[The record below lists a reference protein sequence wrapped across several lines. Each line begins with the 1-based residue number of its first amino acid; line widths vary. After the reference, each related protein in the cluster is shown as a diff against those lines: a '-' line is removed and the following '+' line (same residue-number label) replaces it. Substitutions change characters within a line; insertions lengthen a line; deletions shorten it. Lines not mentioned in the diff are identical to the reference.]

1 MDICGERE
9 PTPVNLS
16 VSHTVLVSIMKTEAS
31 VSGPNMQ
38 PLLKVENLVKR
49 YAKRTLAGT
58 GTDLL
63 ALDTVSFTIFSGTT
77 LAVVGESGSGKS
89 TLALCVACLESP
101 TTGTI
106 WFEGKNIVKLGERA
120 RRQVRQQIQ
129 LIFQDPASS
138 LNPRWSVLE
147 ILVEPLILEGK
158 CNREEMRQRANSLLE
173 RVVLSKNI
181 VERLPTELSGG
192 QRQRL
197 AIARALALEPKLLIL
212 DEALSALDCSV
223 QAQIANLLMDLQ
235 SSLGMT
241 YLFITHDLAMAAYLA
256 DEIAVMNR
264 GRIVEQGPAERI
276 LKQPQ
281 HETTLRLLAA
291 VPRITRAALPAVE
304 Q

>member
-1 MDICGERE
+1 
-9 PTPVNLS
+9 
-16 VSHTVLVSIMKTEAS
+16 MKVEAS
-31 VSGPNMQ
+31 GSGQNMQ
-38 PLLKVENLVKR
+38 PLLKAENLLKR
-49 YAKRTLAGT
+49 YAKRSLAGAREE
-58 GTDLL
+58 LL
-63 ALDTVSFTIFSGTT
+63 ALDGVSLTIFPGTT

-89 TLALCVACLESP
+89 TLASCLACLESP
-101 TTGTI
+101 TAGNI
-106 WFEGKNIVKLGERA
+106 WFEGKDLVKLGERA
-120 RRQVRQQIQ
+120 RRQVRPQIQ

-147 ILVEPLILEGK
+147 ILVEPLILQRK
-158 CNREEMRQRANSLLE
+158 FKPEEMKQRANSLLE
-173 RVVLSKNI
+173 RVGLSPDI

-223 QAQIANLLMDLQ
+223 QAQIANLLMELQ
-235 SSLGMT
+235 GSVGMT

-264 GRIVEQGPAERI
+264 GRIAEQGPAEKI

>member
-1 MDICGERE
+1 
-9 PTPVNLS
+9 
-16 VSHTVLVSIMKTEAS
+16 MKVEAS
-31 VSGPNMQ
+31 RSGHNMQ

-49 YAKRTLAGT
+49 YAKRSLADAGEE
-58 GTDLL
+58 LH
-63 ALDTVSFTIFSGTT
+63 ALNGVSFTIFPGTT

-89 TLALCVACLESP
+89 TLASCLACLEAP
-101 TTGTI
+101 TAGKI
-106 WFEGKNIVKLGERA
+106 WFEGKDIVKFRERA
-120 RRQVRQQIQ
+120 RRQVRPQIQ

-138 LNPRWSVLE
+138 LNPRWSVFE
-147 ILVEPLILEGK
+147 ILIEPLVLQGK
-158 CNREEMRQRANSLLE
+158 YTREEIKQRAGSLLE
-173 RVVLSKNI
+173 RVGLSPDI
-181 VERLPTELSGG
+181 VGRLPTELSGG

-223 QAQIANLLMDLQ
+223 QAQIANLLVELQ

-241 YLFITHDLAMAAYLA
+241 YLFITHDLAMAAHLA

-264 GRIVEQGPAERI
+264 GRIVEQGPAEEV

-281 HETTLRLLAA
+281 CEITRQLLSSLPRLIHTTL
-291 VPRITRAALPAVE
+291 PALE